1 MFAFGKRLEKADHD
15 IIGYDLLFRQN
26 RHMSLLERHVEYFV
40 NMRGDVITP
49 NCSYKM
55 SINKI
60 RSSRHRIDQ
69 GLYTYRYGFKV
80 FASKPQKV
88 KDTVVV
94 PVIIPKGSYFSY
106 NLFGQILSSEVI
118 YPNKF

>member
-1 MFAFGKRLEKADHD
+1 MFAFGKGLKKTDHD

-40 NMRGDVITP
+40 NLRGDVITP
-49 NCSYKM
+49 SCAYKM

-60 RSSRHRIDQ
+60 RNSRHRIDQ
-69 GLYTYRYGFKV
+69 GLYTYKYGFKV
-80 FASKPQKV
+80 FSSKPHKV
-88 KDTVVV
+88 KDAVVV
-94 PVIIPKGSYFSY
+94 PVIIPKGSYYSY